1 MTSDPMGGAGRTGC
15 MRRRVGSTNGTVCR
29 MMCLSKTGYGF
40 GQACIVLVPCS
51 PLQGPCRTAQWLEH
65 SVCSTAVRRR
75 ASRLSHG
82 SGGAERHVRA
92 SSTIIVGKYS

>member
-1 MTSDPMGGAGRTGC
+1 

-40 GQACIVLVPCS
+40 GQVCIEYHAV
-51 PLQGPCRTAQWLEH
+51 PLQDPAVPRSSW
-65 SVCSTAVRRR
+65 STLQYAAERPQR
-75 ASRLSHG
+75 S
-82 SGGAERHVRA
+82 GAERHVRA